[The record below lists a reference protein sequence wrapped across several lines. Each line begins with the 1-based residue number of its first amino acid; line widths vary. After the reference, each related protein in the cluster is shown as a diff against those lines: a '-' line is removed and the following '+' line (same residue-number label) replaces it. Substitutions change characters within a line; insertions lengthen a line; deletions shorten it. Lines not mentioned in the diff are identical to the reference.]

1 MLWLGSMRSAL
12 ILSLLV
18 VGSAHA
24 AALVVVAPAGL
35 HLKDAEVAPC
45 SDADVC
51 FEDGQVKARFGIRL
65 ESRPAEFVA
74 ASPLVLDEP
83 FLAKGPSGNSFRFWI
98 RGVVEN
104 RVFVEVEHSNA
115 PAHRPAAAAPFAGR
129 FKVERATIG
138 GELTD
143 PRYPG
148 LTLESDGTFKMG
160 STHGLWNLTGGKVV
174 LSGHFAAWGAAQ
186 AEGDTLTFRFQRG
199 ELEFELVFSRV
210 AADAPAISAR

>member
-1 MLWLGSMRSAL
+1 MRSVL
-12 ILSLLV
+12 ILSLLAA
-18 VGSAHA
+18 GSAHA
-24 AALVVVAPAGL
+24 AALVVVAPAGI

-45 SDADVC
+45 ADADVC
-51 FEDGQVKARFGIRL
+51 FEGGQVKARFGIRL
-65 ESRPAEFVA
+65 ESRPSDFVA
-74 ASPLVLDEP
+74 AAPLMIDEP

-98 RGVVEN
+98 RRVVEN
-104 RVFVEVEHSNA
+104 RVFVEVEHSDA
-115 PAHRPAAAAPFAGR
+115 PPHRPAAAAPFAGR

-143 PRYPG
+143 PRYPD

-174 LSGHFAAWGAAQ
+174 LSGHFDAWGAAQ

-199 ELEFELVFSRV
+199 ALDHELVFSRASG
-210 AADAPAISAR
+210 AAPTISAR